1 MKKGNYKEGIVRREK
16 ILKKLQEQ
24 AKDRPKATRKEKL
37 WGVTMPKSIDILRDG
52 YIPKHIKNK
61 KDSRCLD
68 IDEAIRR
75 LKKKNEQR

>member
-1 MKKGNYKEGIVRREK
+1 
-16 ILKKLQEQ
+16 
-24 AKDRPKATRKEKL
+24 
-37 WGVTMPKSIDILRDG
+37 MPKSIDILRDG